1 MGLRFLAILLLALTV
16 TPAWAHGL
24 RRADLRIEPAE
35 GPIEMVVAPPP
46 LARSPVSAPRLERIL
61 DRAPVGRAAAGLA
74 EVAGVLIVT
83 LGLAGLGLSWRRDRR
98 MAVAT
103 VTAAL
108 VLGFVVETTPHLV
121 HHVLDPDKGA
131 GCQVLQTA
139 ERSQAAVGT
148 LDMGPAPAPA
158 RLIDTA
164 SIAPGP
170 TLAAPAPRGR
180 APPA

>member
-1 MGLRFLAILLLALTV
+1 
-16 TPAWAHGL
+16 
-24 RRADLRIEPAE
+24 
-35 GPIEMVVAPPP
+35 
-46 LARSPVSAPRLERIL
+46 
-61 DRAPVGRAAAGLA
+61 
-74 EVAGVLIVT
+74 
-83 LGLAGLGLSWRRDRR
+83 

-103 VTAAL
+103 ATAAL

-148 LDMGPAPAPA
+148 LDTTPAPAPA
-158 RLIDTA
+158 RLIDTP
-164 SIAPGP
+164 STAPAP